1 MYTPVTYWVYTGWH
15 TELNPH
21 ALDFAGGTAIHINA
35 GVAALVLALVLG
47 KRKGLGEEDM
57 SPHNLSLL
65 LIGTGVLWFGWFGFN
80 AGSAGAADGI
90 AIQAL
95 INTFV
100 AGSAGIV
107 GWIGIEWLKDGK
119 TTVLGTASG
128 LVAGLVAITPAAGY
142 VTSGSSIIF
151 GLVAGVIC
159 YFAVKLKDALGY
171 DDSLDVVGIHGVGG
185 IVGGVLL
192 GLLSSLEVNDGG
204 AAGGGDLL
212 LSQLIA
218 MGSVILYSGAATL
231 VIALLLKATM
241 GLRVSEDEEFA
252 GLDISIH
259 GEAVYA
265 SDHGSLID
273 LTESANEA
281 KSETVS

>member
-1 MYTPVTYWVYTGWH
+1 M
-15 TELNPH
+15 
-21 ALDFAGGTAIHINA
+21 
-35 GVAALVLALVLG
+35 
-47 KRKGLGEEDM
+47 
-57 SPHNLSLL
+57 
-65 LIGTGVLWFGWFGFN
+65 
-80 AGSAGAADGI
+80 
-90 AIQAL
+90 
-95 INTFV
+95 
-100 AGSAGIV
+100 
-107 GWIGIEWLKDGK
+107 
-119 TTVLGTASG
+119 LGTASG

-159 YFAVKLKDALGY
+159 YFAVKLKEALGY